1 MFTNT
6 NSMFILLYSHSIL
19 YDSKTLIAREKKQK
33 TAALKQL

>member
-19 YDSKTLIAREKKQK
+19 YDSKTLIAREKK
-33 TAALKQL
+33 TPAVLKQL